1 MKIETLHTRPAP
13 QQADP
18 DAEILP
24 MPVAGED
31 IGQAPV
37 QAGGAPPA
45 KPRSASRRGWTKV
58 RATMTALPQR
68 ARQVQAQG
76 AHYVA
81 EKPFKTVMM
90 AAAGGAALAL
100 ILGAAGRR
108 GRH

>member
-1 MKIETLHTRPAP
+1 MKIETLHTRPTP

-18 DAEILP
+18 DAETLP

-31 IGQAPV
+31 IGQAPM
-37 QAGGAPPA
+37 QAGGAA
-45 KPRSASRRGWTKV
+45 HARLRSAPRRAWNKV
-58 RATMTALPQR
+58 RETMTALPRR
-68 ARQVQAQG
+68 ARQAQAQG

-90 AAAGGAALAL
+90 AAAGGAALAA
-100 ILGAAGRR
+100 ILAAATRH